1 MNLLKRAKRLMAMG
15 SHSILLEVV
24 SSAIHQGKGQHKN
37 DNKLPWEMDRFFF
50 SDAQTMQVL
59 QAILLHPALYVRLL
73 LAMHT
78 RAISATK
85 IFMYFV
91 AEHLEGKGQKGMGK
105 QYAAHRVTKIYGI
118 INVMTEKRMHSVHD
132 FNKVNHQ

>member
-1 MNLLKRAKRLMAMG
+1 MNLLKRAKRSMAMR

-78 RAISATK
+78 RAISATE

-91 AEHLEGKGQKGMGK
+91 AEHLVQKGMGK